1 MRAIPSPRTGRR
13 ASVLAL
19 PLAGCMKLDRW
30 PLSVTPCSGMQEKEQ
45 RTFVMKMLL
54 RRRECAEPEV
64 TGEVGL
70 GGVLLGESE
79 GKDIPDLGQMR

>member
-1 MRAIPSPRTGRR
+1 
-13 ASVLAL
+13 
-19 PLAGCMKLDRW
+19 MKLDRW

-70 GGVLLGESE
+70 GGGSPWRVR
-79 GKDIPDLGQMR
+79 GKGHSRPGTNEIGAECATFMGSQGLF